1 MNKCKVIV
9 YGSNDKNYCNDI
21 DRNYFYIACSRA
33 INELEIVCNGSFTRF
48 IGDNYEEI
56 MTSKLTTK
64 QSDTIEQMRQE
75 FYKGAFGGQW
85 MKDNDDNETYD
96 KSRIDKDFAEKAFD
110 LYHRLVEEYQSEDYL
125 RMLWSRDSRVT
136 YGSENVI
143 IAIYDM
149 ITQGSYSDSDIMEKM
164 REHNI
169 PLTACESGD
178 PLTEFDMIGFTLQ
191 YELSY
196 TNVLNMLDLAGVPLR
211 SRDRKELSPIVVAG
225 GPCVCN
231 PEPIADFVDIF
242 FLGEG
247 EEVDLEVINLYKEHK
262 AKGYDKKAFLR
273 ACADIE
279 GVYVPS
285 LYDVTYNEDGTIA
298 AITPS

>member
-1 MNKCKVIV
+1 MAKKTDFKDKTKIKMTSDKKSKSTKAKSTKAKTG
-9 YGSNDKNYCNDI
+9 GSSSSGSTKSKSTKAKTTKSKSTREVNPDLRRYLEERVEQANRLADDYWAYANNEFITNNARRTLPPSRKKDEKLFSADI
-21 DRNYFYIACSRA
+21 KTEKAIMREIARMDVFESSIRT
-33 INELEIVCNGSFTRF
+33 S

-110 LYHRLVEEYQSEDYL
+110 LYHRLVEEYQSEDFL

-149 ITQGSYSDSDIMEKM
+149 ITQGAYSDADILEKM
-164 REHNI
+164 REKI
-169 PLTACESGD
+169 E
-178 PLTEFDMIGFTLQ
+178 
-191 YELSY
+191 
-196 TNVLNMLDLAGVPLR
+196 
-211 SRDRKELSPIVVAG
+211 DR
-225 GPCVCN
+225 
-231 PEPIADFVDIF
+231 
-242 FLGEG
+242 
-247 EEVDLEVINLYKEHK
+247 YKEIQDMDRRFKTHE
-262 AKGYDKKAFLR
+262 D
-273 ACADIE
+273 
-279 GVYVPS
+279 
-285 LYDVTYNEDGTIA
+285 YNRFKR
-298 AITPS
+298 

>member
-1 MNKCKVIV
+1 MAKKTNFKDKTKIKMTLEKKSKSPKAKSTKAKTG
-9 YGSNDKNYCNDI
+9 GSSSSGSKNSKSTKAKTTKPKSTREVNPDLRRYLEERVEQANRLADDYWAYANNEFIINNARRTLPPSRKKDEELFSADI
-21 DRNYFYIACSRA
+21 KTEKAIMREIARMDVFESSIRT
-33 INELEIVCNGSFTRF
+33 S

-85 MKDNDDNETYD
+85 MKNNDDNETYD

-149 ITQGSYSDSDIMEKM
+149 ITQGSYSDSDILEKM
-164 REHNI
+164 REKI
-169 PLTACESGD
+169 ED
-178 PLTEFDMIGFTLQ
+178 
-191 YELSY
+191 
-196 TNVLNMLDLAGVPLR
+196 
-211 SRDRKELSPIVVAG
+211 K
-225 GPCVCN
+225 
-231 PEPIADFVDIF
+231 
-242 FLGEG
+242 
-247 EEVDLEVINLYKEHK
+247 YKEIQDMDRRFKTHE
-262 AKGYDKKAFLR
+262 D
-273 ACADIE
+273 
-279 GVYVPS
+279 
-285 LYDVTYNEDGTIA
+285 YNRFKR
-298 AITPS
+298 

>member
-1 MNKCKVIV
+1 MAKKTNFKDTTKIKMTSEKKSKSPKVKSTKAKTG
-9 YGSNDKNYCNDI
+9 GSSSSGSKKSKSTKAKTAKPKSTREVNPDLRRYLEERVEQANRLADDYWAYANNEFIINNARRTLPPSRKKDEELFSANI
-21 DRNYFYIACSRA
+21 KTEKAIMREIARMDVFESSIRT
-33 INELEIVCNGSFTRF
+33 S

-149 ITQGSYSDSDIMEKM
+149 ITQGSYSDSDILEKM
-164 REHNI
+164 REKI
-169 PLTACESGD
+169 ED
-178 PLTEFDMIGFTLQ
+178 
-191 YELSY
+191 
-196 TNVLNMLDLAGVPLR
+196 
-211 SRDRKELSPIVVAG
+211 K
-225 GPCVCN
+225 
-231 PEPIADFVDIF
+231 
-242 FLGEG
+242 
-247 EEVDLEVINLYKEHK
+247 YKEIQDMDRRFKTHE
-262 AKGYDKKAFLR
+262 D
-273 ACADIE
+273 
-279 GVYVPS
+279 
-285 LYDVTYNEDGTIA
+285 YNRFKR
-298 AITPS
+298 

>member
-1 MNKCKVIV
+1 MAKKTNFKDKTKIKMASDKKSKPAKVKSTKAKTG
-9 YGSNDKNYCNDI
+9 GSSSSGSKKSKSTKAKTTKPKSTREVNPDLRRYLEERVEQANRLADDYWAYANNEFIINNARRTLPPNRKKDEELFSADI
-21 DRNYFYIACSRA
+21 KTEKAIMREIARMDVFESSIRT
-33 INELEIVCNGSFTRF
+33 S

-85 MKDNDDNETYD
+85 MKSNDDNETYD

-149 ITQGSYSDSDIMEKM
+149 ITQGSYSDSDILEKM
-164 REHNI
+164 REKI
-169 PLTACESGD
+169 ED
-178 PLTEFDMIGFTLQ
+178 
-191 YELSY
+191 
-196 TNVLNMLDLAGVPLR
+196 
-211 SRDRKELSPIVVAG
+211 K
-225 GPCVCN
+225 
-231 PEPIADFVDIF
+231 
-242 FLGEG
+242 
-247 EEVDLEVINLYKEHK
+247 YKEIQDMDRRFKTHE
-262 AKGYDKKAFLR
+262 D
-273 ACADIE
+273 
-279 GVYVPS
+279 
-285 LYDVTYNEDGTIA
+285 YNRFKR
-298 AITPS
+298 